1 MDGELFV
8 VRGCFLDH
16 ATLLPLALP
25 DLDTPLP
32 PPLSLQLGGGGPSDL
47 RVRYVSTLLSAWTGL
62 RRLDL
67 MGKADMVRRVGGQ

>member
-1 MDGELFV
+1 ML
-8 VRGCFLDH
+8 RSAPLRSLIL
-16 ATLLPLALP
+16 TLPS
-25 DLDTPLP
+25 P